1 MAYSDLANNQGV
13 SFNSLISGVAQGY
26 FSANTTI
33 PSSSKMAT
41 KSDCI
46 TYIDIEQLYPPF
58 ALKANN
64 QLVVKGDLKDNIATI
79 DISNNFFTGTIT
91 NVTVNGVNIFGAS
104 FPLDIGNGTQGYTDQ
119 IGTYDVVLYY
129 ADANMPSNYARCY
142 DSNYNTVCID
152 GFSST
157 GPGPYYVTFSSQS
170 VSPIYPV
177 SLITGDGG
185 CTAPVPPQIGNLPVG
200 SVAVNRGSGQYMAM
214 ASSELKYE
222 PSDSRGGGIFI
233 SSNFGATWTFRAF
246 IEYWGFINMS
256 DNGQYMIA
264 MPNFGQAY
272 MSSDYGVNW
281 SMITST
287 VSYLGDTLTVGYGWF
302 SGAALSGD
310 GQYMM
315 IVNNYSGAG
324 SPTTRILFV
333 SSNYGASWTV
343 SKVFNYSYEHP
354 NGVDV
359 SSDGAYM
366 YIAKDGEVLRSTNYG
381 TSWISVT
388 GFDPNIEVHDVKCVA
403 DGSKVIAAKTELYFG
418 GTYSLKP
425 NYLMTSND
433 YGLSWSNVT
442 SGFGALNSWSTC
454 EINTS
459 NSGTGYG
466 IALTREVATSLTST
480 YIGKTNSSSFS
491 YLISAGFRIWT
502 KSISNSDD
510 GQYVIAGA
518 YNGLFLSSN
527 YGSTFT
533 QIT

>member
-1 MAYSDLANNQGV
+1 MSFSALADNQCVSYNNLQ
-13 SFNSLISGVAQGY
+13 SGVNQGY
-26 FSANTTI
+26 FDAKTTI
-33 PSSSKMAT
+33 PAT
-41 KSDCI
+41 NRESTKAAAY
-46 TYIDIEQLYPPF
+46 TYVDIDPNYPPF
-58 ALKANN
+58 ASKLDN
-64 QLVVKGDLKDNIATI
+64 QLIVKRDLKDNVAVVE
-79 DISNNFFTGTIT
+79 ISNNFFEGTIT
-91 NVTVNGVNIFGAS
+91 DVTVNGVSIYGAS

-142 DSNYNTVCID
+142 DSNYNTVCVD

-170 VSPIYPV
+170 VSTIYPV
-177 SLITGDGG
+177 SIITGDGS
-185 CTAPVPPQIGNLPVG
+185 CTAPVPPQIGNQPVA

-214 ASSELKYE
+214 ASSELRNE
-222 PSDSRGGGIFI
+222 TSSSRGGGIFV
-233 SSNFGATWTFRAF
+233 SSNYGATWTFRAF
-246 IEYWGFINMS
+246 IEYWGFISMS

-264 MPNFGQAY
+264 MPNYGQAY

-287 VSYLGDTLTVGYGWF
+287 VSYGGGTLSVGYGAF
-302 SGAALSGD
+302 NGVAISGD

-315 IVNNYSGAG
+315 IINYLSG
-324 SPTTRILFV
+324 SPAPRVLFV
-333 SSNYGASWTV
+333 SSNYGASWSV
-343 SKVFNYSYEHP
+343 SKVFDYNFETP
-354 NGVDV
+354 KGVDV
-359 SSDGAYM
+359 SSNGAYM
-366 YIAKDGEVLRSTNYG
+366 YIAKNGEVLRSTNYG

-388 GFDPNIEVHDVKCVA
+388 GFDSNIDVHDVKCVA

-418 GTYSLKP
+418 INTQKP

-433 YGLSWSNVT
+433 YGSTWSNVT
-442 SGFGALNSWSTC
+442 SGSGALKSWSTC

-466 IALTREVATSLTST
+466 ICDTRDVSLVLTNT
-480 YIGKTNSSSFS
+480 YIGKTNASSFS
-491 YLISAGFRIWT
+491 DLTSAGFRIWT
-502 KSISNSDD
+502 KSISNSDN

>member
-1 MAYSDLANNQGV
+1 MAYSDLADNQGV

-41 KSDCI
+41 KSDCN

-91 NVTVNGVNIFGAS
+91 NVTVNGVSIFGAS

-119 IGTYDVVLYY
+119 IGTYDIVLYY

-185 CTAPVPPQIGNLPVG
+185 CTAPVPPQIGDQPVG
-200 SVAVNRGSGQYMAM
+200 AVAVNRGSGQYMAM
-214 ASSELKYE
+214 AASSLINTTNA
-222 PSDSRGGGIFI
+222 RGGGIFV
-233 SSNFGATWTFRAF
+233 SSNYGATWTFRAF

-287 VSYLGDTLTVGYGWF
+287 VSYLGNTLTVGYGGF
-302 SGAALSGD
+302 TGAALSGD

-315 IVNNYSGAG
+315 IANWFAG
-324 SPTTRILFV
+324 GSVPRVVFV

-343 SKVFNYSYEHP
+343 SKVFDYTYERV

-359 SSDGAYM
+359 SSNGAYM
-366 YIAKDGEVLRSTNYG
+366 YIAKDGEVLKSTNYG
-381 TSWISVT
+381 TSWISAT
-388 GFDPNIEVHDVKCVA
+388 GFDSNIEVHDVKCVA

-418 GTYSLKP
+418 INTLKP

-433 YGLSWSNVT
+433 YGSTWSNVT
-442 SGFGALNSWSTC
+442 SGSGALKSWSTC

-466 IALTREVATSLTST
+466 ICDTRDVSLVLNST
-480 YIGKTNSSSFS
+480 YIGKTNASSFS
-491 YLISAGFRIWT
+491 DLTSAGFRIWT
-502 KSISNSDD
+502 KSISNSDN

-527 YGSTFT
+527 YGSTFA